1 MLRAVRELVVVVA
14 VILGLSFLAAYLY
27 QHVGGVDAH
36 RAYSVVFYVGGG
48 VLFLVALLTRG
59 AEGRVAFLAGV
70 GLERGGRIREQERTL
85 NPTGVLVLAAVLMLV
100 LGGVF
105 DTVLR

>member
-1 MLRAVRELVVVVA
+1 VVRAVRELVVVLV
-14 VILGLSFLAAYLY
+14 VILALGFLAAFLY

-48 VLFLVALLTRG
+48 VLFLFALLTRG

-70 GLERGGRIREQERTL
+70 GLERRGRVHEQERTL
-85 NPTGVLVLAAVLMLV
+85 NPTGVFVLAAILLLV

-105 DTVLR
+105 DTIL

>member
-1 MLRAVRELVVVVA
+1 VLRALRELVVVLV
-14 VILGLSFLAAYLY
+14 VILALAFLAAFLY
-27 QHVGGVDAH
+27 QHVGEVDPH

-48 VLFLVALLTRG
+48 VLFLFALLTRG

-70 GLERGGRIREQERTL
+70 GLERRGRVGEQERRL
-85 NPTGVLVLAAVLMLV
+85 NPTGVFVLAAILLLF